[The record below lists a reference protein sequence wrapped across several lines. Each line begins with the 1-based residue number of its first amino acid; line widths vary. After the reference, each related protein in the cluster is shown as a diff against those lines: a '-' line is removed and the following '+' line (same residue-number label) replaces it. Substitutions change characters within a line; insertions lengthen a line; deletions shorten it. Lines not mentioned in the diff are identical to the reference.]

1 MIRINFSDLRT
12 CIENYVEDNQTWA
25 DAEVQIMEDE
35 ENVLIFVRMDNLLT
49 KYTVGRLESW
59 VIMMFS
65 LQ

>member
-49 KYTVGRLESW
+49 KYTIRRLE
-59 VIMMFS
+59 
-65 LQ
+65 